1 MKFMNFAI
9 LMSCISVVGLSLW
22 SYVCLTRQ
30 RLRLFL
36 AGLVVSAVAGGILV
50 AYGQVFPELYGSP
63 WLAPFHAGALFS
75 LSWMFTL
82 FWTLPFI
89 LLGAIGCFAYR
100 RQQRLR
106 QPKDTSVADADGFVR
121 PGPEQTLSRRAFLK
135 GAAALV
141 PAAALATSGVGNVVG
156 ESYLAMTKLPLYY
169 PDLPDYLEG
178 YRIGQLSDTHMGLF
192 FSPDN
197 LQESL
202 DAVAAQHVNRLVLTG
217 DLIDELSRLPEY
229 QQILA
234 KNASRFPDGIEFCY
248 GNHEYYRS
256 FTDITQMLRQTPV
269 RILRNE
275 NICAS
280 PGRGINLW
288 QRQGRDTRP
297 FYIAAV
303 DYSFAKDEGEFAA
316 ERDEF
321 VQQALKGI
329 PAGAFVVLLAHHSA
343 FIDNAFAHHIPL
355 TLCGHTHGG
364 QVAPIGPFVQA
375 VGFKYLRGLY
385 RSGDSYGYVNRG
397 TGHWLPFRMLCSREV
412 SVFELHRK

>member
-1 MKFMNFAI
+1 MT
-9 LMSCISVVGLSLW
+9 CISIVGLSLW
-22 SYVCLTRQ
+22 SYVCVTRH
-30 RLRLFL
+30 RLRIYLI
-36 AGLVVSAVAGGILV
+36 GLVVSALAGSTLV
-50 AYGQVFPELYGSP
+50 YYGQVFPDLYGSP
-63 WLAPFHAGALFS
+63 WLAPFHVGALFS

-82 FWTLPFI
+82 FWTLPF
-89 LLGAIGCFAYR
+89 LLVLAIGCWVYR
-100 RQQRLR
+100 RRYR
-106 QPKDTSVADADGFVR
+106 RRVQPNDTVVADAAGVVQ
-121 PGPEQTLSRRAFLK
+121 PMSALTMSRRAFLK
-135 GAAALV
+135 GAAAFL

-156 ESYLAMTKLPLYY
+156 ESYLTTTKLPLYY

-192 FSPDN
+192 FSPDH
-197 LQESL
+197 LQASL
-202 DAVAAQHVNRLVLTG
+202 DAAAKARVNRLVLTG
-217 DLIDELSRLPEY
+217 DLIDELSRLPAY
-229 QQILA
+229 QDILN

-256 FTDITQMLRQTPV
+256 FTDITEMLRQTPV

-275 NICAS
+275 NFCAS
-280 PGRGINLW
+280 PGRGKNLW
-288 QRQGRDTRP
+288 QRQGRDARP

-303 DYSFAKDEGEFAA
+303 DYSFAKDEAEFVA
-316 ERDEF
+316 ERAEF
-321 VQQALKGI
+321 VRQALQGI
-329 PAGAFVVLLAHHSA
+329 PADAFIVLLAHHSA
-343 FIDNAFAHHIPL
+343 FIDNAFERHIPL

-364 QVAPIGPFVQA
+364 QVAPIGPLVQA